1 MKILITGAAGFIGFY
16 LTKEL
21 LEYDYSVIGLDN
33 INNYYSIDLKFNRLN
48 KLGIDRKKAEVFDV
62 KIKSEIYNNFE
73 FFRSDIENKNQLDKI
88 FKSNK
93 FDIVCNLSAQAGVRY
108 SIINPYAYINSNITG
123 FLNVVECCR
132 ENKIDKLIYASS
144 SSVYGNNNKIPF
156 NEDDKV
162 DKPES
167 LYAATKKTNEL
178 IAHTYSSLYKIK
190 TVGLRFFTVYGPWG
204 RPDMAYF
211 SFTKSILNDE
221 EIKIFNDGNL
231 ERDFTYIDDIING
244 VVKIINTKL
253 ERQNLYEIY
262 NIGNGS
268 PVNLLN
274 FVKIL
279 EKELNKKA
287 IKKFVEMQ
295 PGDVNIT
302 YSDTKKLRNDFE
314 FKTSISFKVGIRKFI
329 KWYKE
334 YYEKK

>member
-1 MKILITGAAGFIGFY
+1 
-16 LTKEL
+16 
-21 LEYDYSVIGLDN
+21 
-33 INNYYSIDLKFNRLN
+33 
-48 KLGIDRKKAEVFDV
+48 
-62 KIKSEIYNNFE
+62 
-73 FFRSDIENKNQLDKI
+73 
-88 FKSNK
+88 
-93 FDIVCNLSAQAGVRY
+93 
-108 SIINPYAYINSNITG
+108 
-123 FLNVVECCR
+123 
-132 ENKIDKLIYASS
+132 
-144 SSVYGNNNKIPF
+144 
-156 NEDDKV
+156 
-162 DKPES
+162 
-167 LYAATKKTNEL
+167 
-178 IAHTYSSLYKIK
+178 
-190 TVGLRFFTVYGPWG
+190 
-204 RPDMAYF
+204 MAYF